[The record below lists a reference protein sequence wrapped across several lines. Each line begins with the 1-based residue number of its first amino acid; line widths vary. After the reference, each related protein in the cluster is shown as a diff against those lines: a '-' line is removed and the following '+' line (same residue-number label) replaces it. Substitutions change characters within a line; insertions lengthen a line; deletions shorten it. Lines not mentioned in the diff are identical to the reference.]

1 MPHDRERH
9 SPFTTMRRLTAVLA
23 LTCSAGAA
31 MARQAVPPADPPKDP
46 TDAAAT
52 KEEPKQEKFGPGNRR
67 VLDGPATVLAFKNVT
82 VEQLIPFISE
92 ATGKVVMP
100 QQDVLTR
107 RVTIVNDRPI
117 PRQQAL
123 DFVFLALQQGG
134 IGVVE
139 TDDLVTL
146 RDLAEV
152 GKAGGVQVVGP
163 DESLQARTDP
173 GVIIEKVFALRHATA
188 ENMGTILKDSLPDYA
203 KMTVDKESNQVV
215 IMGNVGL
222 LKRLER
228 VISSLDQPA
237 AASLVTETF
246 RLRYADAE
254 QVAQNIKELYSAD
267 SRTTGGGGG
276 GNNQNRNPFQQLFGG
291 GGGGGGGN
299 RGQGGGGGGGGGGAG
314 GANRQSQASD
324 ASATSANLRATA
336 NTHQNSVTVLAER
349 QVIEQIRELIDNSWD
364 KELPRDQVKPKVYDL
379 QNSDPVKVRDLLEGL
394 FGRGTSTTTGTGG
407 QNSSS
412 AANQGVGRLQ
422 GQFSFQ
428 AIPESGRLVVVSRTP
443 DNIKVIDEIIA
454 DLDKPQ
460 SVGIPQIIELKH
472 ANAEELAEQLNTLL
486 AQDGTLAQIR
496 RQQSGL
502 TAGTSTASPFATTET
517 TGATQNANQQT
528 QGGTTTTAD
537 NLQFWW
543 QRSRPPTDKRG
554 ASNLIGAIR
563 LVPVWRQN
571 ALMVI
576 APPEYSTAVAQMI
589 SQLDRPGRQVLISA
603 IILEISTGDATS
615 LGLRW
620 GSGAFNPARSDNA
633 LNIAPIPPS
642 TQTITGTKNDFLT
655 ALFDTSVLAI
665 GTDLNVL
672 IQALNEKTDVNILSE
687 PRVFTSDNQEAEF
700 FDGQDI
706 PFVTDSQVNTQGNIT
721 QSFDYRAVGIQL
733 RCRPRITINRDVDL
747 NVNVQLASLAPG
759 GQTSAGGFIVDR
771 RETTTQLIVKDGQT
785 IVISGLRRKENT
797 DIVRKVPILGDIPLL
812 GLLFRSTEK
821 ELRDSE
827 LLMFITPVVVENETE
842 RERMND
848 PYQRRL
854 EELRNELKEPDVSH
868 MRQFEEKEKQ
878 PDSPAPTDAPTTP
891 ESGSA
896 NKGS

>member
-1 MPHDRERH
+1 MPDDAPATPRTPAKLR
-9 SPFTTMRRLTAVLA
+9 AA
-23 LTCSAGAA
+23 LSLA
-31 MARQAVPPADPPKDP
+31 MAAGLAVATAQPPGEAPATPP
-46 TDAAAT
+46 
-52 KEEPKQEKFGPGNRR
+52 ENGEKLGPGNRR
-67 VLDGPATVLAFKNVT
+67 VLEGPATVLAFKNVT

-139 TDDLVTL
+139 TDDIVTL
-146 RDLAEV
+146 RDLTEV

-163 DESLQARTDP
+163 DERLAARNDP
-173 GVIIEKVFALRHATA
+173 GVIIEKVFALRHAGA
-188 ENMGTILKDSLPDYA
+188 ENIGEILKDSLPDYA
-203 KMTVDKESNQVV
+203 KMTVDPDSNQVIV
-215 IMGNVGL
+215 MGNVGL
-222 LKRLER
+222 LKRLEQ
-228 VISSLDQPA
+228 IIESLDQPA

-254 QVAQNIKELYSAD
+254 QVAQNIRDLYSAD
-267 SRTTGGGGG
+267 ARTTGGAGQQ
-276 GNNQNRNPFQQLFGG
+276 NQQRNPFAQIFGPGARQG
-291 GGGGGGGN
+291 GDNSNSNRQGGRGQRQGGQGQ
-299 RGQGGGGGGGGGGAG
+299 GQGGSEG
-314 GANRQSQASD
+314 
-324 ASATSANLRATA
+324 SATSANLRVTA

-349 QVIEQIRELIDNSWD
+349 QVIEQVRELIDTSWD
-364 KELPRDQVKPKVYDL
+364 KELPSDQVKPKVYDL

-394 FGRGTSTTTGTGG
+394 FGRGTAGATGA
-407 QNSSS
+407 QAASS
-412 AANQGVGRLQ
+412 AATQGVGRLQ

-428 AIPESGRLVVVSRTP
+428 AIPESSRLVVVSRTP
-443 DNIKVIDEIIA
+443 DNIRVIDEIVA

-460 SVGIPQIIELKH
+460 TVGIPQVIELKH

-502 TAGTSTASPFATTET
+502 TSTTSTASPFAVSQTQ
-517 TGATQNANQQT
+517 GATQNANQD
-528 QGGTTTTAD
+528 QGQAATSPE
-537 NLQFWW
+537 NLSFWW
-543 QRSRPPTDKRG
+543 QRSRPPTDRRG

-576 APPEYSTAVAQMI
+576 APPEYSASVSEMI
-589 SQLDRPGRQVLISA
+589 ARLDRPGRQVLISA
-603 IILEISTGDATS
+603 IILELSAGDATA

-620 GSGAFNPARSDNA
+620 GSGAFTPARPDNA
-633 LNIAPIPPS
+633 INLQPIPPS
-642 TQTITGTKNDFLT
+642 TQTITGVKNDFLN
-655 ALFDTSVLAI
+655 ALFDTSVLAL

-687 PRVFTSDNQEAEF
+687 PRVFTSDNQEAQF

-706 PFVTDSQVNTQGNIT
+706 PFVTDSQVNTQGNLT

-733 RCRPRITINRDVDL
+733 RCRPRITVNRDVDL
-747 NVNVQLASLAPG
+747 NVNVQLASIVPG
-759 GQTSAGGFIVDR
+759 SQTNAGGFIVDR

-785 IVISGLRRKENT
+785 IVISGILRKENT
-797 DIVRKVPILGDIPLL
+797 DIVRKVPLLGDIPLL

-821 ELRDSE
+821 ELRDIE
-827 LLMFITPVVVENETE
+827 LLMFITPVVVENDVD
-842 RERMND
+842 RDRMND
-848 PYQRRL
+848 PYKQRL
-854 EELRNELKEPDVSH
+854 QELRNQLQDPDTESMRMFDSKPKQKEAGETPPESAP
-868 MRQFEEKEKQ
+868 Q
-878 PDSPAPTDAPTTP
+878 SPAEQSAAATP
-891 ESGSA
+891 DPALARSA
-896 NKGS
+896 R